1 MTLIENRGMQM
12 LWHPS
17 VVKIYQPIL
26 SESTNPETL
35 EAAAGALQNL
45 AACDWQVVLYL
56 INFYEKK
63 QSVFNVVL
71 LCTLEDNGTNNLNY
85 HIMLRWQLSVKLL
98 ISIFCK
104 LTKSVFSNT
113 ILLYCKVVLAV
124 TSNTNYIIM

>member
-1 MTLIENRGMQM
+1 MNVHCFKIISSPRMTLIENRGMQM

-45 AACDWQVVLYL
+45 AACDWQVVLHL

-63 QSVFNVVL
+63 QSVFSLVL
-71 LCTLEDNGTNNLNY
+71 NCALEDKNANNLNY
-85 HIMLRWQLSVKLL
+85 RIILRS
-98 ISIFCK
+98 
-104 LTKSVFSNT
+104 
-113 ILLYCKVVLAV
+113 
-124 TSNTNYIIM
+124 